1 MPLEL
6 LLLEEL
12 LRVVELVEVPLERV
26 LELELLARLLPL
38 LPLRLVELLER
49 FTLLLPVRPLVL
61 VPLLGRLL
69 FELLL
74 TLLEPLL
81 PVRPLLLVPA
91 LGRLLLGRLTLPL
104 SLRGVAGALGLV
116 PLLTL
121 PLLLPVLA
129 LPELMLPLVAEPVE
143 EPLLLGLTVALL
155 LLLLGLGSSLL
166 QLWVAG

>member
-1 MPLEL
+1 M
-6 LLLEEL
+6 LEEL
-12 LRVVELVEVPLERV
+12 LRVVELVEVP
-26 LELELLARLLPL
+26 
-38 LPLRLVELLER
+38 LER

-74 TLLEPLL
+74 TRLEPLL

-104 SLRGVAGALGLV
+104 SLRGAAGALGLLL